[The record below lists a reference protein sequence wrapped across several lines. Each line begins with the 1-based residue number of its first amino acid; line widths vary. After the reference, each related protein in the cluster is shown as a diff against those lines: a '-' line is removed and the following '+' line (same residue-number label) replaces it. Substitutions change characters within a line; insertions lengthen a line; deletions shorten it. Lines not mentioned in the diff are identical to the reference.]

1 MAPRN
6 AVRPRRASTP
16 VGESDSTRPA
26 SADASDRPTL
36 VAPTRPRIF
45 TARWCSLG
53 GLGTLVGVPVRSSNR
68 VGRRGS
74 RAWGWSGAAFV
85 AALVFALGTAHA
97 APPPP
102 PPAPAKAAPAKPTPA
117 PAKPPATTPAK
128 PAATT
133 PAKPAATT
141 PAKPAPTAP
150 ATAPAGTKPA
160 ATTTTPPAAGKKSA
174 DPLAGPADS
183 SRQSEIYGDRIDGL
197 SVEVD
202 ALKDKIFRSRARLSL
217 LRETVLKGVLAG
229 SRVVLAHRNLMGSGF
244 RLTRIVIIMDG
255 AQIYAKTDESGGL
268 DSEDELVIYDG
279 NLPPGPHNVTIE
291 MTYKGH
297 GYGVFAYL
305 SGYTF
310 DSRSSHSFTAPEN
323 GALKL
328 TSVGFERGN
337 MTTEMRDRPSV
348 SWQELPL
355 DAAGRPLP
363 SARGRA
369 KAKEP
374 TE

>member
-1 MAPRN
+1 
-6 AVRPRRASTP
+6 
-16 VGESDSTRPA
+16 
-26 SADASDRPTL
+26 
-36 VAPTRPRIF
+36 
-45 TARWCSLG
+45 
-53 GLGTLVGVPVRSSNR
+53 VGVPVRSSNR

-74 RAWGWSGAAFV
+74 RSWGWGGAASVF
-85 AALVFALGTAHA
+85 ALVFALGSAHA

-102 PPAPAKAAPAKPTPA
+102 AKPAPAKASPA
-117 PAKPPATTPAK
+117 PATTSATTPTKPAATAPAK

-133 PAKPAATT
+133 PAKPT
-141 PAKPAPTAP
+141 PAPATKPA

-160 ATTTTPPAAGKKSA
+160 ATTPAPAAGTKPPAAVPGS
-174 DPLAGPADS
+174 DT
-183 SRQSEIYGDRIDGL
+183 RQSEIYGDRIDGL

-244 RLTRIVIIMDG
+244 RLTRMVIIMDG

-363 SARGRA
+363 SARARA
-369 KAKEP
+369 KAKEA
-374 TE
+374 TVKETVE

>member
-1 MAPRN
+1 
-6 AVRPRRASTP
+6 
-16 VGESDSTRPA
+16 
-26 SADASDRPTL
+26 
-36 VAPTRPRIF
+36 
-45 TARWCSLG
+45 
-53 GLGTLVGVPVRSSNR
+53 
-68 VGRRGS
+68 
-74 RAWGWSGAAFV
+74 V
-85 AALVFALGTAHA
+85 AALVFALGSAHA

-102 PPAPAKAAPAKPTPA
+102 PPAKPA
-117 PAKPPATTPAK
+117 PAKASPAPATTSATTPTKPAATAPAK

-133 PAKPAATT
+133 PAKPT
-141 PAKPAPTAP
+141 PAPATKPA

-160 ATTTTPPAAGKKSA
+160 ATTPAPAAGTKPPAAVPGS
-174 DPLAGPADS
+174 DT
-183 SRQSEIYGDRIDGL
+183 RQSEIYGDRIDGL

-244 RLTRIVIIMDG
+244 RLTRMVIIMDG

-363 SARGRA
+363 SARARA
-369 KAKEP
+369 KAKEA
-374 TE
+374 TVKETVE

>member
-1 MAPRN
+1 VT
-6 AVRPRRASTP
+6 AVAVLAFAWSST
-16 VGESDSTRPA
+16 
-26 SADASDRPTL
+26 
-36 VAPTRPRIF
+36 F
-45 TARWCSLG
+45 TAH
-53 GLGTLVGVPVRSSNR
+53 
-68 VGRRGS
+68 
-74 RAWGWSGAAFV
+74 AA
-85 AALVFALGTAHA
+85 AA

-102 PPAPAKAAPAKPTPA
+102 PPAPAKPAAAKPTPA
-117 PAKPPATTPAK
+117 PASPPATTAAKPATTPAKPATTPATTPAK

-133 PAKPAATT
+133 PAKTT
-141 PAKPAPTAP
+141 PAP
-150 ATAPAGTKPA
+150 GSKPA
-160 ATTTTPPAAGKKSA
+160 APPAPAAKGKTTP
-174 DPLAGPADS
+174 DPLAGNGGTQ
-183 SRQSEIYGDRIDGL
+183 RQSEIYGDRIDGL
-197 SVEVD
+197 QVEVD

-229 SRVVLAHRNLMGSGF
+229 SRIVLAHRNLMGSGF
-244 RLTRIVIIMDG
+244 RLTRMVIIMDG

-279 NLPPGPHNVTIE
+279 NLPPGPHSVTIE

-328 TSVGFERGN
+328 TSVGFEKGN

-348 SWQELPL
+348 QWQELPL

-363 SARGRA
+363 STRKGV
-369 KAKEP
+369 KAKDAE
-374 TE
+374 

>member
-1 MAPRN
+1 
-6 AVRPRRASTP
+6 
-16 VGESDSTRPA
+16 
-26 SADASDRPTL
+26 
-36 VAPTRPRIF
+36 
-45 TARWCSLG
+45 
-53 GLGTLVGVPVRSSNR
+53 
-68 VGRRGS
+68 
-74 RAWGWSGAAFV
+74 V
-85 AALVFALGTAHA
+85 AALVFALGSAHA

-102 PPAPAKAAPAKPTPA
+102 PPAKPA
-117 PAKPPATTPAK
+117 PAKASPAPATTPATTPAKPAATAPAK

-133 PAKPAATT
+133 PAKPT
-141 PAKPAPTAP
+141 PAPATKPA

-160 ATTTTPPAAGKKSA
+160 ATTPAPAAGSKPPAAVPGS
-174 DPLAGPADS
+174 DT
-183 SRQSEIYGDRIDGL
+183 RQSEIYGDRIDGL
-197 SVEVD
+197 QVEVD
-202 ALKDKIFRSRARLSL
+202 TLKDKIFRSRARLAL

-229 SRVVLAHRNLMGSGF
+229 SRIVLAHRNLMGSGF
-244 RLTRIVIIMDG
+244 KLTRMVFIMDG
-255 AQIYAKTDESGGL
+255 AQIYARTDESGSL
-268 DSEDELVIYDG
+268 DSEDEVVIYDG

-291 MTYKGH
+291 LTYKGH

-348 SWQELPL
+348 DWQELPL

-363 SARGRA
+363 QTRGRS
-369 KAKEP
+369 KAKDAG
-374 TE
+374 